1 MNYAELPPTVD
12 SLVLILEKLRAPGGC
27 PWDRAQTSQTLS
39 RCLTE
44 ECAELL
50 EAIDAGNQAAICDE
64 LGDCLL
70 NIVLQAVVAKEE
82 GHFDLTAVIANVN
95 AKMIRR
101 HAHVF
106 GDESAESATDAL
118 HVWEKIKSAENRP
131 KRDSLLDG
139 MPNELSALN
148 TAEKI
153 QRKAAKVGFD
163 WASEEQL
170 IDKLI
175 EELEEFKY
183 ARLHESPEAADAE
196 LGDIFF
202 VVANLARFRNRK
214 SAEELLRAAN
224 RKFVRRFKFIE
235 SELRKKGIPLET
247 ATLAEMDAL
256 WNLAKTT
263 EAPL

>member
-1 MNYAELPPTVD
+1 MNYAELPPTID

-39 RCLTE
+39 RCLVE

-50 EAIDAGNQAAICDE
+50 EEIDAGNDPAVCDE

-70 NIVLQAVVAKEE
+70 NIILQAVVAKEE
-82 GHFDLTAVIANVN
+82 NRFTLTDVIANLN

-118 HVWEKIKSAENRP
+118 HVWEKIKSTENRP
-131 KRDSLLDG
+131 KRDSILDG
-139 MPNELSALN
+139 VPRGLSALN
-148 TAEKI
+148 QAEKL
-153 QRKAAKVGFD
+153 QKKAAKVGFD
-163 WASEEQL
+163 WADEEQL

-175 EELEEFKY
+175 EELEEFKQ
-183 ARLHESPEAADAE
+183 ARLYESPEAADAE

-202 VVANLARFRNRK
+202 VLTNLARFRKRK
-214 SAEELLRAAN
+214 TSEELLRGAN
-224 RKFVRRFKFIE
+224 RKFTSRFKFIE
-235 SELRKKGIPLET
+235 AELKKKGVALGE
-247 ATLAEMDAL
+247 ATLAEMDEL
-256 WNLAKTT
+256 WECAKKH
-263 EAPL
+263 ENPL